1 MPAHRYA
8 GTATGIS
15 IHSIYPLHLKH
26 VDPVTIL
33 SIVNISDSLQSQV
46 LGDSM
51 FHHQTQEDGQ
61 CMYPAR
67 CMTALQLITDR
78 YFKRHLISDDKNK
91 WIQIFPVVPTT

>member
-1 MPAHRYA
+1 MLVPLPASA
-8 GTATGIS
+8 FI
-15 IHSIYPLHLKH
+15 PLHLKY

-33 SIVNISDSLQSQV
+33 SILNISDSLQSQV

-51 FHHQTQEDGQ
+51 FHHQTRQDAQ

-67 CMTALQLITDR
+67 CMKALRLITEGH
-78 YFKRHLISDDKNK
+78 FKEHLISDDKNK